1 MITNAVLEGGEPF
14 PLTVRSS
21 SGSLDADAAYRF
33 DGDYLRAVYPS
44 GTQYLFGWRFS
55 GGANGTLVW
64 NGSTFW
70 AGGHLWQVAIS
81 NITCVPL
88 PWLDISRVGTTS
100 VQIAWPTS
108 FSDHVLECAAQLPAQ
123 SWSTVT
129 NAPTP
134 VGGRLTVTLGIEGS
148 ERFYRLRK
156 L

>member
-1 MITNAVLEGGEPF
+1 VP
-14 PLTVRSS
+14 
-21 SGSLDADAAYRF
+21 D
-33 DGDYLRAVYPS
+33 
-44 GTQYLFGWRFS
+44 
-55 GGANGTLVW
+55 
-64 NGSTFW
+64 
-70 AGGHLWQVAIS
+70 

-100 VQIAWPTS
+100 VQIASVQIAWPAN

-123 SWSTVT
+123 SWCTVT